1 MAQGQAVFL
10 VEDEVG
16 LEVSAEDQIRVV
28 ERFGYGLALYGLEVS
43 AEDQIRVMKRLGHGL
58 ALYKAQQ

>member
-1 MAQGQAVFL
+1 MAQGQAMSL

-16 LEVSAEDQIRVV
+16 LEVRAQ
-28 ERFGYGLALYGLEVS
+28 
-43 AEDQIRVMKRLGHGL
+43 DQIRVMERLGHGL